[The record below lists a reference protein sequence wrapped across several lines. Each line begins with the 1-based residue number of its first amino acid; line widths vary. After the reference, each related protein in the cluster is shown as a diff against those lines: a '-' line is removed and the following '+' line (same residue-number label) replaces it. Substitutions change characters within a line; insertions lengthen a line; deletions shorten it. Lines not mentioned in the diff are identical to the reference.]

1 MFRIPT
7 KTFATLGLC
16 VQALTAG
23 PAAMEKAAVDADGRL
38 VVDNL
43 VLGTIGDPDEATETK
58 AGEAGGWKDEWV
70 QYDQDA
76 ASEPDITAPYAEI
89 GNHIGKVKHAVFLG
103 RLNDGSLAPQFT
115 YKGELIKRLA
125 AVMEPGATL
134 YMEYH
139 LAASRVG
146 DDHNSGGHQ
155 DKFFSPYGRSDSNG
169 VDSAENLFW
178 FKYSLFHFRNAVKQ
192 GSQFDAFDGRSWVLR
207 CLEQHIRRDANIWR
221 KDRVLATQGTAH
233 PANKTARKAV
243 HQRVR
248 ALAVFNLNHFF
259 DNKCQSQ
266 LDDLAQ
272 LFYGSRNVKEILEFV
287 AEAGFAKP
295 LLVEFQSNPVDG
307 RVLVRMLMA
316 TRADGGKAAGGPAL
330 EDKKA
335 ETKTTGEA
343 DANPSGKAKAGSGN
357 QEEAPAMTASSI

>member
-7 KTFATLGLC
+7 KTFAALGLC

-23 PAAMEKAAVDADGRL
+23 PAAMEKAEVDGNGRL

-43 VLGTIGDPDEATETK
+43 VLGTIGDPEEAPETK
-58 AGEAGGWKDEWV
+58 AGEPGRWQDAWV

-89 GNHIGKVKHAVFLG
+89 GNYIGKVKHAVFLG
-103 RLNDGSLAPQFT
+103 RLNEGSLAPQFT

-134 YMEYH
+134 FMEHH
-139 LAASRVG
+139 LACSRVG
-146 DDHNSGGHQ
+146 DDHNSGGHL

-178 FKYSLFHFRNAVKQ
+178 FKYSLFHFQNAVKQ
-192 GSQFDAFDGRSWVLR
+192 GSQFDAFDGRTWVLR
-207 CLEQHIRRDANIWR
+207 CLEQHIRRDADIWR
-221 KDRVLATQGTAH
+221 QDRLLATLGAAP
-233 PANKTARKAV
+233 PANKAARKAV
-243 HQRVR
+243 NQRIR
-248 ALAVFNLNHFF
+248 DLAVFNLNRFF
-259 DNKCQSQ
+259 DHKSLPQ

-272 LFYGSRNVKEILEFV
+272 LFYGSRNAKEIQEFV
-287 AEAGFAKP
+287 AEAGFPKP
-295 LLVEFQSNPVDG
+295 FLLEFQGNPVDG
-307 RVLVRMLMA
+307 RVLMRMLMA
-316 TRADGGKAAGGPAL
+316 TRADDGKAAGKPES

-335 ETKTTGEA
+335 EAKTTAEA
-343 DANPSGKAKAGSGN
+343 DGNPSGKAKAGSGN
-357 QEEAPAMTASSI
+357 QEEAATASSI